1 MYVTSNT
8 IFWDLSCGLS
18 LGMFHYLYGEFW
30 SSEIQFLGENPM
42 RKLCVKHLK
51 RQWLRCHDLESEFI
65 DIFVRGNSCF
75 WKIVLND
82 ECLKLY
88 LKEKCS
94 RNILQ
99 IWGYMTI
106 LEHCHG
112 RKVMSLWV
120 KEIIAS
126 IKRRKKAVQFQW
138 VIIIISHAPWIL
150 HVLCVCV

>member
-1 MYVTSNT
+1 MVFPLVYSIFCMESFDVQKFCFWGKTRCKTVRWTFEKAIVTMEMS
-8 IFWDLSCGLS
+8 DL
-18 LGMFHYLYGEFW
+18 
-30 SSEIQFLGENPM
+30 
-42 RKLCVKHLK
+42 
-51 RQWLRCHDLESEFI
+51 
-65 DIFVRGNSCF
+65 DILVRSNSCV
-75 WKIVLND
+75 WKNVLHD

-112 RKVMSLWV
+112 RKVLSLWV